1 MKSIQSNLKGGGIKC
16 TERLVRSLSIV
27 EAAGYSGIGQTKLR
41 QLVSRE
47 DCPFALWVGRK
58 CLIKRKQFD
67 EYLNNAYSI

>member
-1 MKSIQSNLKGGGIKC
+1 MYRKAC
-16 TERLVRSLSIV
+16 TINIPVWEKASLSIV